1 MSNPKLN
8 PTHPKT
14 QEGKERIRLIIKTIP
29 KIKRRFIKGGQ
40 WNAIKDLCEPL
51 GLTDTSFREHPII
64 DDYLLDIKYW
74 KKRLS
79 DSSLKENHPTKTKS
93 WEKDILGK
101 FIGFNDRGIVYYSDG
116 LAVTGYTTPMATC
129 RNCGA
134 TAKGEKAKEWQFG
147 HINCPKPNGY
157 FLRNDFTVQDLIDT
171 VSQVRTQAY
180 EEGEKAGGVSPEKGQ
195 RGRLTRSVSPTDTPK
210 REDWKEM
217 LDNETW
223 ARDGDRVVI
232 SRDRLETFISQ
243 VRTQAIEEERE
254 RVVEEM
260 PKPIEDVFD
269 KRVSEYGCPTREWLY
284 GYNQAIDDII
294 SHPNKK

>member
-1 MSNPKLN
+1 
-8 PTHPKT
+8 
-14 QEGKERIRLIIKTIP
+14 
-29 KIKRRFIKGGQ
+29 
-40 WNAIKDLCEPL
+40 
-51 GLTDTSFREHPII
+51 
-64 DDYLLDIKYW
+64 
-74 KKRLS
+74 
-79 DSSLKENHPTKTKS
+79 
-93 WEKDILGK
+93 
-101 FIGFNDRGIVYYSDG
+101 
-116 LAVTGYTTPMATC
+116 MATC

-180 EEGEKAGGVSPEKGQ
+180 EEGEKAGGGSPEKGQ

-254 RVVEEM
+254 RIKNLLDRGTDNDYEAIGMGMLDYHE
-260 PKPIEDVFD
+260 K
-269 KRVSEYGCPTREWLY
+269 C
-284 GYNQAIDDII
+284 AIDAYIAWLKNRI
-294 SHPNKK
+294 RLLTP